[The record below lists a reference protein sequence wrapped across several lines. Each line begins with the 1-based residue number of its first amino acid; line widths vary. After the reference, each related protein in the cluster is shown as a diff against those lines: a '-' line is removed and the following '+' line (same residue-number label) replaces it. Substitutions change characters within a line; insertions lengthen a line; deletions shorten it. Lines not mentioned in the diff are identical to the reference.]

1 MPPKNIK
8 EPIKPRSEST
18 IPAYQPSCI
27 QNKPIVR
34 NTLSLLP
41 VIKFGRRNALNGI
54 QFYKNT
60 TI

>member
-8 EPIKPRSEST
+8 EPIKSRFEST

-34 NTLSLLP
+34 NTLSLLSN
-41 VIKFGRRNALNGI
+41 IKFGRRSEL
-54 QFYKNT
+54 K
-60 TI
+60 

>member
-1 MPPKNIK
+1 MQPKNIK

-27 QNKPIVR
+27 QNKPLVR

-41 VIKFGRRNALNGI
+41 VIKFGRRNEL
-54 QFYKNT
+54 K
-60 TI
+60 